1 MTNQPIFI
9 LRPDTERFQGKQAL
23 GRNINAAKTL
33 AGIIRTTLGPRGMDK
48 MLNDST
54 GDITLTNDGATILR
68 EMDITQPAARMLVE
82 ISKKQEDA
90 VGDGTTTAVII
101 AGELLIKAEEMIND
115 GYSTPLVI
123 KGFREGLSKA
133 LEILNDISIEAKDED
148 TLNKIAM
155 TAITGKGS
163 EYEKEYLADLIVQAA
178 LRVEEDG
185 KVDKENINIQRI
197 SGDSVKESFTVEGL
211 IVDKAPLS
219 KHTPRELKD
228 VKIATLKYPIEV
240 HKTTVDS
247 KIKITDP
254 SQMKAFKENEFE
266 MVKDLTDK
274 VIDSGADI
282 LFCQKG
288 IDETAENI
296 LTKAGIVCY
305 KRVRN
310 TDIQRLCKATGAKY
324 VTNVNELSEENLGHV
339 GHFRVEKI
347 FDHEVTFIEECE
359 NPKATSI
366 ILRGSTRHIT
376 EEGKRALDDALGVVA
391 STIEEGK
398 VLVGGGACEIELI
411 KRLKQYAET
420 ISGKEQIAI
429 LAVADAFEVIPRT
442 LAENAGLDTIDMITN
457 LKAAHED
464 SMDMGIN
471 VLEGKI
477 VDMKSAGVLEP
488 LKVKSFAVQSASEAC
503 EMILRIDDM
512 IAAAGALESTGPD
525 ETGNDNSGMM
535 PPGAMGGGMPGG
547 MPPGMPPMM

>member
-9 LRPDTERFQGKQAL
+9 LRPDTERFQGKAAL
-23 GRNINAAKTL
+23 GRNILAAKTL
-33 AGIIRTTLGPRGMDK
+33 AGIVRTTLGPKGMDK
-48 MLNDST
+48 MLNDSL

-90 VGDGTTTAVII
+90 VGDGTTSVVVL
-101 AGELLIKAEEMIND
+101 AGELLIKAEELIND
-115 GYSTPLVI
+115 GYSTSLII
-123 KGFREGLSKA
+123 KGFRDALNKA
-133 LEILNDISIEAKDED
+133 LEILNDISIEANDED
-148 TLNKIAM
+148 TLKKIAM

-163 EYEKEYLADLIVQAA
+163 EFEKEYLADLIVEAA
-178 LRVEEDG
+178 MRVEEEG
-185 KVDKENINIQRI
+185 KVNKENINIQRI
-197 SGDSVKESFTVEGL
+197 SGDSVKESFIIDGL

-219 KHTPRELKD
+219 KHTSRDLRD

-240 HKTTVDS
+240 HKTNTES

-254 SQMKAFKENEFE
+254 LQMKAFRDNELE
-266 MVKDLTDK
+266 MVRDLANK
-274 VIDSGADI
+274 VIDSGANI

-310 TDIQRLCKATGAKY
+310 TDIQRICKATGSKF
-324 VTNVNELSEENLGHV
+324 VTNIDELNNENLGYAGHV
-339 GHFRVEKI
+339 YVNKI

-366 ILRGSTRHIT
+366 ILRGSTRHVT

-411 KRLKQYAET
+411 KRLKQFAET

-442 LAENAGLDTIDMITN
+442 LAENAGLDIIDMVTN

-464 SMDMGIN
+464 STDMGLN

-477 VDMKSAGVLEP
+477 VNMKEAGVLEP
-488 LKVKSFAVQSASEAC
+488 LKVKYNAVQSASEAC

-512 IAAAGALESTGPD
+512 IAASGAFESTGPD
-525 ETGNDNSGMM
+525 ESGNDNSGMM

-547 MPPGMPPMM
+547 MPPMM